1 MAKKE
6 LAKKPTVVRVT
17 TKEDKKTA
25 LEGAL
30 KQIEKKYGA
39 GARYLP
45 PRASHSTENSR
56 SVQRKRLYR
65 SCTEKRTS
73 AG

>member
-6 LAKKPTVVRVT
+6 LAKKAAVVRAT

-25 LEGAL
+25 LDGAL

-39 GARYLP
+39 GAIM
-45 PRASHSTENSR
+45 
-56 SVQRKRLYR
+56 RLGQTKTLNVDCIPL
-65 SCTEKRTS
+65 SLIHI
-73 AG
+73 

>member
-6 LAKKPTVVRVT
+6 LAKKAAVVRAT

-25 LEGAL
+25 LDGAL

-39 GARYLP
+39 GAIMRLGI
-45 PRASHSTENSR
+45 RKSHEKPLLKKLMPTNC
-56 SVQRKRLYR
+56 SVTL
-65 SCTEKRTS
+65 
-73 AG
+73 